1 MHSITGF
8 GGLCASAD
16 TGACAVAKMKMDNI
30 CNIMDLNLFD
40 IKDRVAVMTGACGVL
55 GTTIV
60 KYFAS
65 QGVKMVLL
73 DLERA
78 SELGEKIVSEIK
90 ADGGEACFLAT
101 DVLDKA
107 VLEDNFNRIMSM
119 YGGIDILLN
128 AAGGNMAS
136 ATVPPD
142 KSIFDLDVEA
152 VKKVTELNLFGTII
166 PTMVFAKAM
175 VEKKK
180 GSIINFASESAL
192 RPLTRVAGYGVAKAA
207 VANWTKWLCAE
218 LATKFG
224 EGLRVNAIAPGFLLT
239 NQNRTLLTN
248 PDGSL
253 TPRSHTIL
261 AHTPIGRFLE
271 PEELLGTLH
280 WLASDASKA
289 VTGTVAVVDGG
300 FDAFSI

>member
-1 MHSITGF
+1 MN
-8 GGLCASAD
+8 AQ
-16 TGACAVAKMKMDNI
+16 
-30 CNIMDLNLFD
+30 NLFD
-40 IKDRVAVMTGACGVL
+40 IRGKVVVMTGACGVL
-55 GTTIV
+55 GSTIV
-60 KYFAS
+60 KYFAA
-65 QGVKMVLL
+65 QGCKVVLL

-78 SELGEKIVSEIK
+78 SAIGEKLVEEIHG
-90 ADGGEACFLAT
+90 DGGEAVFFQT
-101 DVLDKA
+101 NVLDKA
-107 VLEDNFNRIMSM
+107 VLEHNYEQIIGK
-119 YGGIDILLN
+119 YGRIDILLN

-142 KSIFDLDVEA
+142 KTIFDLDVDA

-166 PTMVFAKAM
+166 PTMVFAKSMA
-175 VEKKK
+175 ESGK

-207 VANWTKWLCAE
+207 VTNWTKYLCAE
-218 LATKFG
+218 LAIKFG
-224 EGLRVNAIAPGFLLT
+224 EGIRVNAIAPGFLLT

-248 PDGSL
+248 EDGSL

-271 PEELLGTLH
+271 PEELTGTLH
-280 WLASDASKA
+280 YLASDASKA
-289 VTGTVAVVDGG
+289 VTGTVCVVDGG